1 MIAAQGNLPDR
12 LAGHAIS
19 PGRPWPMGAN
29 FDGEGVNFALFSA
42 HAERVELCL
51 FSPDGRK
58 ELCRIP
64 LRDRDGDIWHVH
76 VGGLT
81 PGSLYG
87 YRVHGPYA
95 PEGGHRFNP
104 HKLLLD
110 PYARQL
116 SGRLKWSDAMMGYKV
131 GSPRA
136 DLSFDTRDSAF
147 AVPKSVVV
155 DPSFNWGPDRAPR
168 TP

>member
-64 LRDRDGDIWHVH
+64 LRDRDGDVWHVH

-87 YRVHGPYA
+87 YRVHGPWE
-95 PEGGHRFNP
+95 PEAGHRFNP
-104 HKLLLD
+104 
-110 PYARQL
+110 A
-116 SGRLKWSDAMMGYKV
+116 
-131 GSPRA
+131 
-136 DLSFDTRDSAF
+136 
-147 AVPKSVVV
+147 
-155 DPSFNWGPDRAPR
+155 
-168 TP
+168 